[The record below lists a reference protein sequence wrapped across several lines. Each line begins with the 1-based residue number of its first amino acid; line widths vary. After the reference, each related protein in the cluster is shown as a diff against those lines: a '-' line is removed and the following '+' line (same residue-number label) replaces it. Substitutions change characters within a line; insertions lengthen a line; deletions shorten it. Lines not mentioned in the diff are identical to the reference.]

1 MQYNQN
7 MPEKMIRICAELLKR
22 RKENLCW
29 HKKDVKM
36 TVKKS
41 CQTRLKRRIWQDQP
55 GKKAQERDQTLTAA
69 ELVSESAEVCG
80 SETVRG

>member
-1 MQYNQN
+1 M
-7 MPEKMIRICAELLKR
+7 A
-22 RKENLCW
+22 
-29 HKKDVKM
+29 
-36 TVKKS
+36 VKKS

-55 GKKAQERDQTLTAA
+55 GKKAQERDQNLTAA

>member
-7 MPEKMIRICAELLKR
+7 MPEKMTRICAELLKR
-22 RKENLCW
+22 CKENFCW
-29 HKKDVKM
+29 HKKNVKM
-36 TVKKS
+36 AVKKS

-55 GKKAQERDQTLTAA
+55 GKKAPERDQTLTAA

-80 SETVRG
+80 SENVLG